1 MTTSKSEKKY
11 PARLYQERKCPLQSG
26 SMNHNCHLANLQMV
40 EEVVGLDAWES
51 IKTSS
56 VGVILRLKELN
67 YTWSAK
73 AVHHLLTKQLVVN
86 NIHEIWSAIEGQPIK
101 FSLYEFGDITGLN
114 CEPFNINEEVEVDHK
129 PFWEELGVSPS
140 HGPMLSE
147 LQLLFT
153 KIRNWSFEKRRMIG
167 LLCVLSIGVLGI
179 SSGSR
184 IPLDQAKRVLDIEA
198 FDRYPWG
205 RVGFSS
211 LVNSVKIVSYEG
223 RNKYTLRGC
232 VHALLIWVYESI
244 PVPLLSWYGSRGR
257 INEMSFI
264 KRRKVRVRHLI
275 VKQEAEIY
283 PQWPEDKVD
292 DDLHNLITDILHGEL
307 DDTYWNLNSRY
318 CTSTKQRE
326 KEIGE

>member
-1 MTTSKSEKKY
+1 MTTSKSGKKY
-11 PARLYQERKCPLQSG
+11 PARLYEKGKCPLQSG
-26 SMNHNCHLANLQMV
+26 SINHNCHLANFQMV

-73 AVHHLLTKQLVVN
+73 AVHHLLTNQLVVN
-86 NIHEIWSAIEGQPIK
+86 NIHEIWSAIEGQPIR

-114 CEPFNINEEVEVDHK
+114 CEPFNINEEVEIDHK

-179 SSGSR
+179 SPGSR

-211 LVNSVKIVSYEG
+211 LVKLFHMKEG
-223 RNKYTLRGC
+223 TSIHFADAYMHSSSGC
-232 VHALLIWVYESI
+232 
-244 PVPLLSWYGSRGR
+244 
-257 INEMSFI
+257 M
-264 KRRKVRVRHLI
+264 
-275 VKQEAEIY
+275 
-283 PQWPEDKVD
+283 
-292 DDLHNLITDILHGEL
+292 
-307 DDTYWNLNSRY
+307 SRY
-318 CTSTKQRE
+318 LVLGMNMGIILRVTKFLFSP
-326 KEIGE
+326 GMDLVAV

>member
-1 MTTSKSEKKY
+1 MFLEKNKFSNTYYILQFCRRMTTSKSGKKY
-11 PARLYQERKCPLQSG
+11 PARLYPEGKCPLQSG

-73 AVHHLLTKQLVVN
+73 AVHHLLTNQLVVN
-86 NIHEIWSAIEGQPIK
+86 NIHEIWSAIEGQPIR
-101 FSLYEFGDITGLN
+101 FSLYEFGDITSLN
-114 CEPFNINEEVEVDHK
+114 CEPFNINDEVEIDHK

-140 HGPMLSE
+140 HSPMLSE
-147 LQLLFT
+147 LQSLFT

-179 SSGSR
+179 SPGSR

-232 VHALLIWVYESI
+232 VHALLIWLYESI
-244 PVPLLSWYGSRGR
+244 PGIGHEYGNHIEGNQVPLLSWYGSRGR
-257 INEMSFI
+257 INWDEFYKKEKSLHLKVTFLFFI
-264 KRRKVRVRHLI
+264 FVFF
-275 VKQEAEIY
+275 
-283 PQWPEDKVD
+283 
-292 DDLHNLITDILHGEL
+292 
-307 DDTYWNLNSRY
+307 
-318 CTSTKQRE
+318 
-326 KEIGE
+326 